1 MRSWLTLYAALVVIA
16 PSGATLAASGGVAAP
31 PASADVGL
39 LPRPAR
45 VEIVAGCAGPRVGDV
60 AREVARVGDSGEREI
75 VAERWR
81 ALGIHD
87 SPHPSGVR
95 VWTPAFRSGG
105 DAESYS
111 LDVSPTEV
119 SIASHGAA
127 GRFYGFVTLA
137 QLARKTGAVWR
148 IPCVRITDT
157 PALRWRIL
165 SDDVSR
171 GPLPTMRYFK
181 ERIRTIAAFKMNG
194 YSPYMEHVFV
204 DPHHPLAAPLDGIT
218 PAELR
223 SLAAYAERFHVAFIP
238 EQQTFAHMHGV
249 LRWEENAPLAELP
262 HGYLIS
268 PANPAGEAYVRDLID
283 DELHALPS
291 PPPFFHVG
299 SDEPI
304 DLGRGRSKALVG
316 ADGEGSVYTKHVVEA
331 AKHVIARSPKTRPMI
346 WDDAI
351 VRHPELFAQL
361 PKQLVFVNW
370 HYGSEP
376 SYMPYIQRIAK
387 GGFEQMV
394 APGALNW
401 NEIYPDLDRALP
413 NIERFVDE
421 GKLAHVLGLFQT
433 VWHDDGET
441 LFEATWYPVLYAAA
455 SAWEAGD
462 VGAARFARDFPFA
475 FFGTDDPG
483 YALDLVALAHAR
495 ESLRKSPR
503 EYSNYLFWTDPLDP
517 GWADLAKTIDPAALR
532 LAAERVIVHLRTAPA
547 PPLHANAAAVMAL
560 AARRYDALGRNFQIA
575 AEARSYYD
583 DARANA
589 DGKHDDLVY
598 RGLFVTKYL
607 FWEERDTLLELEPL
621 VRRAWEYENRPS
633 HELSVLERYHLA
645 AQRAIER
652 ADRIGAV
659 TAQDYAA
666 HKALPSFDEA
676 LGLGKP

>member
-1 MRSWLTLYAALVVIA
+1 LASV
-16 PSGATLAASGGVAAP
+16 PGATLAASGGVA
-31 PASADVGL
+31 DLGL

-45 VEIVAGCAGPRVGDV
+45 VEIVAGCVGPRADDV
-60 AREVARVGDSGEREI
+60 AREVARVGDGGEREI
-75 VAERWR
+75 VAERWS
-81 ALGIHD
+81 ALGLRA
-87 SPHPSGVR
+87 SSGPSGVH
-95 VWTPAFRSGG
+95 VWTPTFRSGG
-105 DAESYS
+105 DAESYV
-111 LDVSPTEV
+111 LDVSATEV
-119 SIASHGAA
+119 SIASHGPA

-137 QLARKTGAVWR
+137 QLARKTGGVWR
-148 IPCVRITDT
+148 IPCVRIVDA

-204 DPHHPLAAPLDGIT
+204 DPRHPLAAPLDGIT
-218 PAELR
+218 PPQLRELA
-223 SLAAYAERFHVAFIP
+223 LYAARFHVAFVP

-249 LRWEENAPLAELP
+249 LRWEEDAALAELP

-283 DELHALPS
+283 DELAALPS
-291 PPPFFHVG
+291 PPPFFHIG
-299 SDEPI
+299 SDEPS
-304 DLGRGRSKALVG
+304 DLGRGRSKALVD
-316 ADGEGSVYTKHVVEA
+316 AAGEGSVFTKHVVET
-331 AKHVIARSPKTRPMI
+331 AKHVIARSPQTRPMI

-376 SYMPYIQRIAK
+376 SYLPYIRRIAS

-401 NEIYPDLDRALP
+401 NEIYPDLDQAST
-413 NIERFVDE
+413 NIGRFVGE
-421 GKLAHVLGLFQT
+421 GKGAHVLGLFQT

-441 LFEATWYPVLYAAA
+441 LFEATWFPVLYAAA
-455 SAWEAGD
+455 SAWESGD
-462 VGAARFARDFPFA
+462 VDAARFARDFPFA
-475 FFGTDDPG
+475 FFGTNDNG
-483 YALDLVALAHAR
+483 YAQDLVALGRAR
-495 ESLRKSPR
+495 TLLRKSPR
-503 EYSNYLFWTDPLDP
+503 EYGDYLFWSDPLDP
-517 GWADLAKTIDPAALR
+517 GSANLAGAIDASALR
-532 LAAERVIVHLRTAPA
+532 LAVEPAIAHLRTAAP
-547 PPLHANAAAVMAL
+547 PPLHANAASVMAL
-560 AARRYDALGRNFQIA
+560 AARRYDALGRNFEIST
-575 AEARSYYD
+575 EARSYYD

-598 RGLFVTKYL
+598 RGLLVTKYL

-652 ADRIGAV
+652 ADRIDAV
-659 TAQDYAA
+659 TYQEYTA
-666 HKALPSFDEA
+666 HKTLPTFDEA
-676 LGLGKP
+676 LGSRQTLIFFTQGGARERSEGLIR